1 MLPATFFDYQKLLST
16 YYKPIPSGSVK
27 QNHYF
32 WVEDKNATTMYRL
45 THWNDENATTES
57 MKHIINLPDRLR
69 KLKEDFTCNMSM
81 LTASGMKPI
90 KQVELWK
97 KWGLLI
103 PEDERHHLCSQPSD
117 DIIRKVANEKVDKQ
131 RNKNNMKRSTDDRH
145 NNNNNRLADEQQM
158 NVNNN
163 NKRSAD
169 EQ

>member
-90 KQVELWK
+90 KQWSYGKNGACSSQRMNGIIFALS
-97 KWGLLI
+97 
-103 PEDERHHLCSQPSD
+103 HLMTS
-117 DIIRKVANEKVDKQ
+117 
-131 RNKNNMKRSTDDRH
+131 
-145 NNNNNRLADEQQM
+145 
-158 NVNNN
+158 
-163 NKRSAD
+163 
-169 EQ
+169 

>member
-57 MKHIINLPDRLR
+57 MNHIINLPDRLR
-69 KLKEDFTCNMSM
+69 KLKEDFICNTSM
-81 LTASGMKPI
+81 LTAPGMKPI

-97 KWGLLI
+97 KWGQFI
-103 PEDERHHLCSQPSD
+103 PEDEQHHLCSWPSD
-117 DIIRKVANEKVDKQ
+117 DIIRKVANEKADKQ
-131 RNKNNMKRSTDDRH
+131 RNKKKKRSSNDQC
-145 NNNNNRLADEQQM
+145 NNNNNR
-158 NVNNN
+158 
-163 NKRSAD
+163 SAD